1 MGAFELWAAAELGLG
16 RQADLIGELI
26 AQAQRHPTRERLQ
39 ELAMLALY
47 RAGRQ
52 AEALDVY
59 RATRRHLV
67 DELGLEP
74 GPALHELEA
83 RILRHDPSLADDPAL
98 PATSPAVEPAAPSV
112 IRAPRTTRWRVPA
125 LALVGCLLAAVAIA
139 ALVARHGDGDAAA
152 IAATLQ
158 TPAIGRLDATDGGR
172 RGAVGLPA
180 SPTRL
185 ATGQGAAWAT
195 SYDDGTL
202 LRIDPK
208 SLAITQTIRV
218 GHGPTGV
225 AVAAGDVWVANTL
238 DNTLSRVDIAT
249 NTIVQR
255 IPVGTAPTDVAAG
268 GGWVWVAN
276 SRAGSVSRVD
286 PRSGTVVGETSLRAA
301 PTGLA
306 AGAGGVWVAEGDAGV
321 VVRLDARTGR
331 IHQSIEVGTGP
342 SAIAVGR
349 DGVWVANS
357 LDSTVSLIDPARDTV
372 ALTRGVVGVPIALV
386 AAGARVWVGTQD
398 STLAHAGRR
407 VGGHPRGRASLAR
420 AARWPRTRAVCSSAC
435 AVWGSTIAGGP

>member
-1 MGAFELWAAAELGLG
+1 
-16 RQADLIGELI
+16 
-26 AQAQRHPTRERLQ
+26 
-39 ELAMLALY
+39 MLALY

-52 AEALDVY
+52 TEALDLY
-59 RATRRHLV
+59 RATRRRLV

-74 GPALHELEA
+74 GPALRELEE
-83 RILRHDPSLADDPAL
+83 RILRHDPSLAAGPAFR
-98 PATSPAVEPAAPSV
+98 PTSPAAEPAAPSV
-112 IRAPRTTRWRVPA
+112 IRAPRTVRRHVKAP
-125 LALVGCLLAAVAIA
+125 ALVGCLLAAGA
-139 ALVARHGDGDAAA
+139 AAVLVAGHGGGDAAA

-180 SPTRL
+180 SPARL
-185 ATGQGAAWAT
+185 ATGLGAAWAT

-202 LRIDPK
+202 LRIDPAH
-208 SLAITQTIRV
+208 LAVTQTIRV

-238 DNTLSRVDIAT
+238 DNTLSRVDGAT

-268 GGWVWVAN
+268 GGSVWVAN

-286 PRSGTVVGETSLRAA
+286 PLTGTVVGTTQLRSA

-306 AGAGGVWVAEGDAGV
+306 VGAGGVWVAETDAGA

-331 IHQSIEVGTGP
+331 VAPGDSGRNGAVRDRRRPRRRLGRQPPRLHGVADRSRPATP
-342 SAIAVGR
+342 S
-349 DGVWVANS
+349 S
-357 LDSTVSLIDPARDTV
+357 
-372 ALTRGVVGVPIALV
+372 
-386 AAGARVWVGTQD
+386 
-398 STLAHAGRR
+398 
-407 VGGHPRGRASLAR
+407 
-420 AARWPRTRAVCSSAC
+420 
-435 AVWGSTIAGGP
+435 